1 MTPMKAI
8 RAKCL
13 DCCCGSSN
21 EVRLCTAEKCPL
33 YVYRF
38 GKNPNRAGIG
48 NHNAPFSSQNPHS
61 AQDLEEEPSGEYTS
75 TTPDTNS
82 AKPLVSPILFE
93 ETEE

>member
-21 EVRLCTAEKCPL
+21 EVRLCTA
-33 YVYRF
+33 
-38 GKNPNRAGIG
+38 
-48 NHNAPFSSQNPHS
+48 NAPFSSQNPHS
-61 AQDLEEEPSGEYTS
+61 TPNLEEEPFGEYKD

-82 AKPLVSPILFE
+82 AEPPVRTIVFE

>member
-13 DCCCGSSN
+13 DCCCGSFH

-33 YVYRF
+33 FPYRF
-38 GKNPNRAGIG
+38 GKRPNRAGTES
-48 NHNAPFSSQNPHS
+48 HNALFSSSNPNLAKDS
-61 AQDLEEEPSGEYTS
+61 EEELSGEYKD
-75 TTPDTNS
+75 TTPGESS
-82 AKPLVSPILFE
+82 AEPPVRTGVFE

>member
-21 EVRLCTAEKCPL
+21 EVRSCTVEKCPL
-33 YVYRF
+33 YPFRF

-48 NHNAPFSSQNPHS
+48 NHNAPFSSQILNS
-61 AQDLEEEPSGEYTS
+61 AQDLEEESFREYTS
-75 TTPDTNS
+75 TIPGTNS
-82 AKPLVSPILFE
+82 AKPLASQVLFE
-93 ETEE
+93 ETE

>member
-13 DCCCGSSN
+13 DCCCGSSH

-33 YVYRF
+33 YPYRF

-48 NHNAPFSSQNPHS
+48 SRKVPFSSLNPNLAKGS
-61 AQDLEEEPSGEYTS
+61 EEEPSGEHED
-75 TTPDTNS
+75 TTPGESNAEPPVRTG
-82 AKPLVSPILFE
+82 VFE

>member
-21 EVRLCTAEKCPL
+21 EVRLCSIEKCPL
-33 YVYRF
+33 YPYRF
-38 GKNPNRAGIG
+38 GKNPNRTGIG
-48 NHNAPFSSQNPHS
+48 NHNAMFSSQSPNS
-61 AQDLEEEPSGEYTS
+61 TQDSEEEPSGEYTS
-75 TTPDTNS
+75 TTPDTS
-82 AKPLVSPILFE
+82 GAESPVRTRVFE